1 MNSLFFVH
9 WSSHSNSF
17 FSPARFGFEIQ
28 ERYGGGVKILE
39 CSYILHYS
47 SLNLRWERCCQ
58 IRKTDLTKLKKT
70 QISQL
75 FR

>member
-1 MNSLFFVH
+1 MATVFFTCEVRLRNPGAL
-9 WSSHSNSF
+9 W
-17 FSPARFGFEIQ
+17 
-28 ERYGGGVKILE
+28 GGGQSLGMFI
-39 CSYILHYS
+39 YS

-75 FR
+75 SR